1 MKTTYSNTLNEL
13 IRWINNIN
21 GQMQTGFSY
30 MHLSQEVQS
39 VTNLISALSKHV
51 SDEYPF
57 YVEML
62 PKISTALFSNIGMG
76 SYNIN
81 PIAFGQLALIVKH
94 VDTEPVDIRIWENIH
109 PRITKISRDL
119 YCDGHYDSAAEKAI
133 KEVETRLREKFS
145 ELKPGAGVPP
155 KTCDIIGALLSDN
168 GVFKFCDTS
177 DQSGKDHRKGIKALF
192 EGFISAYRNPSAH
205 ANLSYTKREALEQI
219 TLASQLIYILD
230 KPLLP

>member
-1 MKTTYSNTLNEL
+1 MKTTYSTTLNEL

-21 GQMQTGFSY
+21 GQLQTGFNF

-39 VTNLISALSKHV
+39 VTTLISALSGHIKA
-51 SDEYPF
+51 EYPF
-57 YVEML
+57 YAEML
-62 PKISTALFSNIGMG
+62 PKISAALFPNTGMG
-76 SYNIN
+76 SCNIN

-94 VDTEPVDIRIWENIH
+94 VETEPVDIRIWENIH

-145 ELKPGAGVPP
+145 ELKPGTGVPP
-155 KTCDIIGALLSDN
+155 KTGDIIGALLSDN
-168 GVFKFCDTS
+168 GVFTFCDTS
-177 DQSGKDHRKGIKALF
+177 DQSGKDHRKGIKLLF

-205 ANLSYTKREALEQI
+205 ANLAYTKREALEQI

-230 KPLLP
+230 KPLLQ